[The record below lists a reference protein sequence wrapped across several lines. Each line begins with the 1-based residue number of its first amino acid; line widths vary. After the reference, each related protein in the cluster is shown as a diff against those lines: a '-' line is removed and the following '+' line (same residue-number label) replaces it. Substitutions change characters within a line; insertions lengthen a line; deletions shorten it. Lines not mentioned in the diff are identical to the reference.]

1 MNFNAIENLGS
12 ANAAQANSQ
21 TQQQDA
27 IRRAAVQFESILLM
41 QLTSALNGANSEDDE
56 NALFGGDGGSN
67 LAKQMFSEQLA
78 TTMADSGG
86 IGLSDLIMRQF
97 GGNQPKTANV
107 ANKLANVVSAVKDI
121 KESANSN
128 VSNKNNVSSKNK
140 IAPLINKNAK
150 IEPVTDTF
158 LGDPNDAVIISTFDN
173 EARTEGVDES
183 MRTLELNGKI
193 VNTTRARI
201 VPNKP
206 VIEENST
213 ISAPTDSI
221 ISINPLSE
229 SPVNPANVKI
239 SYQMPVSGRISSN
252 FGNRFH
258 PIDKVMKFHAGMDIA
273 APVGTKIGA
282 AADGVVTFAGWSKGY
297 GNLVVVKHADGK
309 ETRYG
314 HTSKMFVKEGDS
326 VVAGQQ
332 IAAVG
337 STGKSTGPH
346 LHFEVRENGEAVNPQ
361 KYLSNVLPKQADK

>member
-1 MNFNAIENLGS
+1 MNFNAIDNLGNT
-12 ANAAQANSQ
+12 NAAQTSSQ

-41 QLTSALNGANSEDDE
+41 QLTSALNGANNDDDE

-86 IGLSDLIMRQF
+86 IGLSDLITRQF
-97 GGNQPKTANV
+97 GLNQPKTANV

-121 KESANSN
+121 KTNTGA
-128 VSNKNNVSSKNK
+128 NVSSKNK
-140 IAPLINKNAK
+140 VTPLINKNAK

-206 VIEENST
+206 IIEEGST
-213 ISAPTDSI
+213 ISVPADSI
-221 ISINPLSE
+221 ISINPTSE
-229 SPVNPANVKI
+229 KLN
-239 SYQMPVSGRISSN
+239 YQMPVKGRISSG
-252 FGNRFH
+252 FGTRFH
-258 PIDKVMKFHAGMDIA
+258 PIDKVTKFHAGMDIA
-273 APVGTKIGA
+273 APVGTPIGA
-282 AADGVVTFAGWSKGY
+282 AAEGIVTFAGWSKGY
-297 GNLVVVKHADGK
+297 GNLVVIKHADGK

-346 LHFEVRENGEAVNPQ
+346 LHFEVRENGQAVNPQ
-361 KYLSNVLPKQADK
+361 KFLSNVLPKQADK

>member
-12 ANAAQANSQ
+12 TNATQGNSQ

-41 QLTSALNGANSEDDE
+41 QLTSALNGANSDDDE
-56 NALFGGDGGSN
+56 NALFGSDGGSN

-86 IGLSDLIMRQF
+86 IGLSDLITRQF
-97 GGNQPKTANV
+97 GLNQPKTANV

-121 KESANSN
+121 KTNTGA
-128 VSNKNNVSSKNK
+128 NVSSKNK
-140 IAPLINKNAK
+140 VAPLINKNAK
-150 IEPVTDTF
+150 IEPITDTF

-206 VIEENST
+206 IIEEGST
-213 ISAPTDSI
+213 ISVPTDSI
-221 ISINPLSE
+221 ISINPVSE
-229 SPVNPANVKI
+229 NSIKPTIEKM
-239 SYQMPVSGRISSN
+239 SYQMPVKGRISSG

-258 PIDKVMKFHAGMDIA
+258 PIDKVTKFHAGMDIA

-282 AADGVVTFAGWSKGY
+282 AAAGVVTFAGWSKGY
-297 GNLVVVKHADGK
+297 GNLVVIKHADGK

-346 LHFEVRENGEAVNPQ
+346 LHFEVRENGQAVNPQ
-361 KYLSNVLPKQADK
+361 KFLSNVLPKQADK